1 MKINKSNIDKLKF
14 TDKEEFYWD
23 DDLKGFGI
31 KVTKKKIS
39 YIIQA
44 RNDRG
49 KTIRKKIGQIN
60 VFTPEEARRIA
71 KKYLGDLAQGID
83 ITTREKEEKTKSITL
98 QQAYEEYIKIKTITE
113 STKIKYER
121 SMRLCFKDW
130 ANKALTNISREMI
143 ENRFLDTSKSSKSIA
158 NSDFR
163 FLRAVF
169 NFAMEKYIVNGE
181 PIIPS
186 NPCNRLKAFK
196 LWNKVP
202 RRQSYI
208 HPSQIKTFFF
218 GLQHHEQDT
227 ENEKTVKNQ
236 CLFILFTGCRDQEA
250 GTLKWCNI
258 DFKLNTITFEHTK
271 NHKEHILP
279 MGEYLRAFLLK
290 LKENND
296 SIYVFPAQ
304 NKSGHVENQRK
315 TVQHIAEISGIKFSL
330 HDIRRTFASIAN
342 NHIAGITN
350 FTLKKLL
357 NHSEDDVTAGYIQF
371 ETETLRKPMQL
382 IEDYILKQA
391 GVKENETNNVVNIFP
406 IEYGA

>member
-1 MKINKSNIDKLKF
+1 MKINKSNIDKLNF
-14 TDKEEFYWD
+14 TGKDTFYWD

-31 KVTKKKIS
+31 KVTKTQIS
-39 YIIQA
+39 YVIQD
-44 RNDRG
+44 RNRKG
-49 KTIRKKIGQIN
+49 NTIRKKIGAIN
-60 VFTPEEARRIA
+60 VFSPDEARKLA
-71 KKYLGDLAQGID
+71 KQYLGELAQGID
-83 ITTREKEEKTKSITL
+83 IVSREKEEKVKCVTL
-98 QQAYEEYIKIKTITE
+98 QQAYEEYINIKHITE

-143 ENRFLDTSKSSKSIA
+143 EKRFLEASKKSKSIA

-169 NFAMEKYIVNGE
+169 NFAMEKYVVNGE

-202 RRQSYI
+202 KRQNYV
-208 HPSQIKTFFF
+208 HPSQIKTFFL

-227 ENEKTVKNQ
+227 ECVKVVKNQ

-250 GTLKWCNI
+250 GTLKWSNVNF
-258 DFKLNTITFEHTK
+258 DLNTITFEHTK

-279 MGEYLRAFLLK
+279 IGKYLREFLLK
-290 LKENND
+290 LKQNSN
-296 SIYVFPAQ
+296 SQYVFPAQ

-315 TVQHIAEISGIKFSL
+315 TVHHIAEISGIKFTL

-342 NHIAGITN
+342 NHITGITN

-371 ETETLRKPMQL
+371 ETEILRKPMQL

-391 GVKENETNNVVNIFP
+391 GIKENETNNVVDFP
-406 IEYGA
+406 SVNYGA

>member
-1 MKINKSNIDKLKF
+1 MKINKSNIDKVKF
-14 TDKEEFYWD
+14 TGQEDFYWD

-31 KVTKKKIS
+31 KITKTKS
-39 YIIQA
+39 CYIIQA
-44 RNDRG
+44 RNAKG
-49 KTIRKKIGQIN
+49 KTTRKKIGPIN
-60 VFTPEEARRIA
+60 LFSPDEARKIA
-71 KKYLGDLAQGID
+71 KAYLGQLAQGID
-83 ITTREKEEKTKSITL
+83 IMAKEKEGKTRNISL
-98 QQAYEEYIKIKTITE
+98 QQAFDEYIQVKNITE

-130 ANKALTNISREMI
+130 ANKALTSISREMI
-143 ENRFLDTSKSSKSIA
+143 ESRFLEASQKSKSIA

-163 FLRAVF
+163 FLRALF
-169 NFAMEKYIVNGE
+169 NFAMEKYVVNGE

-202 RRQSYI
+202 RRQNYI

-218 GLQHHEQDT
+218 GLQHHDQDT
-227 ENEKTVKNQ
+227 ECVKVVKNQ

-250 GTLKWCNI
+250 GTLKWSNVNF
-258 DFKLNTITFEHTK
+258 DLNTITFEHTK

-279 MGEYLRAFLLK
+279 MGEYLREFLLK
-290 LKENND
+290 LKQNSN
-296 SIYVFPAQ
+296 SPYVFPAQ
-304 NKSGHVENQRK
+304 NQSGHVENQRK
-315 TVQHIAEISGIKFSL
+315 TVQRIAKISGIKFSL